1 MTKKLF
7 TTVAAL
13 ALGSTA
19 FMSTPAQADWRDYYR
34 DRSSRDYRDRDWRD
48 HDGRFGRDVDYNI
61 SMSEVPYRVRETL
74 DRELGRLQRR
84 VEQVWFVRR
93 DGKEFYRFQVDRR
106 GNDDLSFRIS
116 PDGRLLSVQEV
127 NDRFERRY

>member
-1 MTKKLF
+1 MTKKFF

-19 FMSTPAQADWRDYYR
+19 FMSTPAQADWRDYVR
-34 DRSSRDYRDRDWRD
+34 DRDYRDYRDRDWRD
-48 HDGRFGRDVDYNI
+48 HDGRYGRDVDQTI
-61 SMSEVPYRVRETL
+61 SMSEVPHRVRETL
-74 DRELGRLQRR
+74 DRELGRYNRR
-84 VEQVWFVRR
+84 VEAAWFVRR
-93 DGKEFYRFQVDRR
+93 DGKEFYRFQIDRR

-127 NDRFERRY
+127 NDRWDRR